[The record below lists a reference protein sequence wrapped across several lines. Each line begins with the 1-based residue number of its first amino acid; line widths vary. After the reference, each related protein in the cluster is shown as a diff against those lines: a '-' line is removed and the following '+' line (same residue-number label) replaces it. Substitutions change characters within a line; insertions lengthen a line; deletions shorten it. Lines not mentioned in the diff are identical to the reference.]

1 MGGAALIVL
10 DTHAWVWWL
19 SRPEEISGRA
29 RETIEQAMEVEA
41 VFVSSISC
49 WEVSLLTA
57 RGRLE
62 LAIPVEDW
70 IARSEAIPWLQFV
83 PLDNRIALRSNRL
96 PGEIHDDPADRIIIA
111 TAITLGAS
119 LVTRDRRIRAYP
131 HVETIW

>member
-1 MGGAALIVL
+1 MQ
-10 DTHAWVWWL
+10 
-19 SRPEEISGRA
+19 EE
-29 RETIEQAMEVEA
+29 E

-49 WEVSLLTA
+49 WEVSLLTS

-70 IARSEAIPWLQFV
+70 IARSEGLPWLQFV

-111 TAITLGAS
+111 TALTLGAA
-119 LVTRDRRIRAYP
+119 LVTRDRRIQAYP